1 MARSS
6 VDATF
11 YVQIEATRSR
21 WEKNA
26 AGEPAVDSA
35 KAVRITQARPQRQA
49 PGTVM
54 VKLTVR
60 LPVAAFDPLR
70 PEAIVEIPASLT
82 EAAPVEVVAE
92 PPGGEPS

>member
-1 MARSS
+1 VSAT

-11 YVQIEATRSR
+11 YVQIEATRTR
-21 WEKNA
+21 WRTNA

-35 KAVRITQARPQRQA
+35 KAVRITQSRPRTQA
-49 PGTVM
+49 PDTVM

-70 PEAIVEIPASLT
+70 PEAVVVVPESLT
-82 EAAPVEVVAE
+82 EAAPVEVVAID
-92 PPGGEPS
+92 PHDGGEA